1 MELYNY
7 IFITVVGL
15 LIIILLHD
23 VFQRKHTILRIFP
36 VVGHLRY
43 LLEKIGPELRQYWVA
58 NDKEEMPFTRSER
71 SWVYATSK
79 KQNNNFGFGSSEL
92 MYETGYPVLK
102 HSAFPT
108 KDKYD
113 ANGQLLTTSM
123 PCAKLIGSAHNR
135 KHPYRPQSIVNISAM
150 SFGSLG
156 KNAIAALNLGAKYA
170 DCYQNTGE
178 GGISPYHKNGGD
190 LVWQIG
196 TGYFGA
202 RNKDGNFS
210 KEIFKQTLENNPNVK
225 MIEIKLSQGAKPG
238 KGGILPKDKI
248 TEEISQIRGIPRD
261 RDCISPNSHSEFTNV
276 SELVQFIESLAD
288 ISGLP
293 IGIKSAVGES
303 SFWGELASHMK
314 ETKQGPDFITI
325 DGGEGGTGA
334 APLTFTDHV
343 SLPFKIGF
351 KRIYTIFKRH
361 NLINDITWI
370 GSAKLGFP
378 DRAVVAFAMGCD
390 LINIAR
396 ESMLS
401 IGCIQAQKCHTG
413 HCPSGVATHNA
424 WLIRGVDVKTKSKRA
439 AQYLQGLRKEILQL
453 TYACGYHHPCQF
465 TGKDIEISTGVN
477 MFDPLEKI
485 IGYEKVTIPIE
496 ELNDILKY

>member
-1 MELYNY
+1 MSGAGFLLLV
-7 IFITVVGL
+7 FI
-15 LIIILLHD
+15 HD
-23 VFQRKHTILRIFP
+23 MVQKKHAILRNFP

-58 NDKEEMPFTRSER
+58 NDKEEMPFTRAER

-92 MYETGYPVLK
+92 MYDTGYPILK

-108 KDKYD
+108 RDKYD
-113 ANGQLLTTSM
+113 AHGNLLTSSM
-123 PCAKLIGSAHNR
+123 PCAKLIGAAHNR
-135 KHPYRPQSIVNISAM
+135 KNTYRPESIVNISAM

-156 KNAIAALNLGAKYA
+156 KNAVAALNLGAKEA
-170 DCYQNTGE
+170 HCYHNTGE
-178 GGISPYHKNGGD
+178 GGISPYHKLGGD

-202 RNKDGNFS
+202 RDAEGKFS
-210 KEIFKQTLENNPNVK
+210 MEVFKQAIENNPTVK

-248 TEEISQIRGIPRD
+248 TEEISKIRGIPRD

-276 SELVQFIESLAD
+276 SELVEFIESLAD

-293 IGIKSAVGES
+293 VGIKSAVGES
-303 SFWGELASHMK
+303 KFWEELATQMK
-314 ETKQGPDFITI
+314 ATNQGPDFITI

-334 APLTFTDHV
+334 APLAFADHV

-351 KRIYTIFKRH
+351 KRVYTIFKNH
-361 NLINDITWI
+361 DLINDITWI
-370 GSAKLGFP
+370 GSSKLGFP

-401 IGCIQAQKCHTG
+401 IGCIQAQQCHTG

-424 WLIRGVDVKTKSKRA
+424 WLIRGVDVPTKSKRA
-439 AQYLQGLRKEILQL
+439 AQFLKGLRKEILQL
-453 TYACGYHHPCQF
+453 TYACGYTHPCQF
-465 TGKDIEISTGVN
+465 TGQDIEISSGVN
-477 MFDPLEKI
+477 LFDPLEKI
-485 IGYEKVTIPIE
+485 IGYEKVKVPMA
-496 ELNDILKY
+496 ELDNILHN